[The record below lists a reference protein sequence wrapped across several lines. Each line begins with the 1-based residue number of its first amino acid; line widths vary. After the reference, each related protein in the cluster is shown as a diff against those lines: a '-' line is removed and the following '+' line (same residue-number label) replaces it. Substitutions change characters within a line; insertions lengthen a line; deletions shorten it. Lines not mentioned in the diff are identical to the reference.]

1 MAELHTTSINEPTE
15 REQMTLEKQ
24 GALMDEAKAALD
36 NAPKSV
42 LGDVNDNN
50 EEAPLDERPQWLPEK
65 FESPEELAKAYANL
79 EKQFHTKGR
88 EEEKQQ
94 VNMEQTAVQT
104 RVGDA
109 LNAASSEYA
118 ERGDLTE
125 ASYAALEKNGISRE
139 LVKTY
144 VDGFKA
150 SQEANT
156 NAIMDEVGGR
166 DNYAAMTEWASG
178 SLTDSELATF
188 NRIVESN
195 DPDSAKL
202 AIKGLYSRF
211 LSDGGS
217 PVKLMQGQVAGG
229 GVTPFNSNAQ
239 MVEAMKDSRY
249 SKDPAYR
256 AQVEKRISISRL

>member
-1 MAELHTTSINEPTE
+1 MAELHTTSINEPTA
-15 REQMTLEKQ
+15 REQMSLEQ
-24 GALMDEAKAALD
+24 QSALMDEAKAQQ
-36 NAPKSV
+36 PQV
-42 LGDVNDNN
+42 QQEEPN
-50 EEAPLDERPQWLPEK
+50 EELPVTDERPQWLPEK

-79 EKQFHTKGR
+79 EKEYHQKNR
-88 EEEKQQ
+88 EEDQSKVKLE
-94 VNMEQTAVQT
+94 TSDVQS

-109 LNAASSEYA
+109 LNSASAEYA

-144 VDGFKA
+144 VDGYKA

-156 NAIMDEVGGR
+156 NAIMNEVGGK
-166 DNYAAMTEWASG
+166 DNYGAMTEWASG
-178 SLTDSELATF
+178 ALTDGELQAF
-188 NRIVESN
+188 NRVVESN
-195 DPDSAKL
+195 DADTAKM
-202 AIKGLYSRF
+202 AIKGLYARF

-239 MVEAMKDSRY
+239 MVDAMKDSRY
-249 SKDPAYR
+249 AKDPAYR
-256 AQVEKRISISRL
+256 AQVEKRISISRI